1 VSQRRSSKG
10 LRLPALLA
18 GVVLLAACATPQIEA
33 QWRDPQF
40 GAGSMQGRAVLVVCH
55 GLDLTL
61 ERICEDRLAADLQS
75 VGIRVVR
82 ADPPR
87 EPGAAPPGGEAL
99 LATAKV
105 ARAQAVLA
113 MRLDRA
119 YDGVPPGGAV
129 GVGVGGG
136 SVGRGSGVGGTIG
149 ITLPLGGL
157 GPALVSGATL
167 TDVASGRLAWSGR
180 ARGAGGAGEAAQVGE
195 LTRVTA
201 EALKGAGLF

>member
-1 VSQRRSSKG
+1 
-10 LRLPALLA
+10 LLLGA
-18 GVVLLAACATPQIEA
+18 SLLAACATPQIEA
-33 QWRDPQF
+33 QWRDAQF
-40 GAGSMQGRAVLVVCH
+40 GAGSMQGRAVLVVCY
-55 GLDLTL
+55 GVDLTL
-61 ERICEDRLAADLQS
+61 ERICEDRLAADVQAI
-75 VGIRVVR
+75 GIRVVR
-82 ADPPR
+82 AEPARDPA
-87 EPGAAPPGGEAL
+87 AAPPGGDAL
-99 LATAKV
+99 LAAAKA

-136 SVGRGSGVGGTIG
+136 SVGRGSSVGGTIG
-149 ITLPLGGL
+149 ITLPLGGV

-180 ARGAGGAGEAAQVGE
+180 ARGSGAAGDAAQVGE
-195 LTRVTA
+195 LTRLTA